1 MVTNQLTKLKDKT
14 TQQTAVNDKN
24 RNIQKR

>member
-14 TQQTAVNDKN
+14 TQQIAVNDKN